1 MATDIPLDRE
11 VLAKI
16 GTDALI
22 DFGYSDYCI
31 RQWRRRGV
39 PWKERPKVQEL
50 ANANGVDVP
59 ADFLHQQRAPET
71 AKKAKAKARKR
82 RAA

>member
-1 MATDIPLDRE
+1 MATDTPLDRD

-16 GTDALI
+16 GTEALL
-22 DFGYSDYCI
+22 DFGYSDFCI

-59 ADFLHQQRAPET
+59 ADFLVKQRGEGV
-71 AKKAKAKARKR
+71 AKKSKRSPKR
-82 RAA
+82 RKAA